1 MTNKEAFLK
10 LVSEEDT
17 ETVREIKERIDKRK
31 AVMTPKDKAKELVDW
46 FLDEGLHE
54 FGRYQ
59 STVTE
64 DLEGAKFCANK
75 IVDEIL
81 DTLKE
86 VVYGPRTTEY
96 WQEVKTEIEKL

>member
-1 MTNKEAFLK
+1 MIPKE
-10 LVSEEDT
+10 
-17 ETVREIKERIDKRK
+17 
-31 AVMTPKDKAKELVDW
+31 KAKELVDW

-59 STVTE
+59 STVEE

-81 DTLKE
+81 KDLKVSLKVAE
-86 VVYGPRTTEY
+86 DLHPHARGLIMGSFAD
-96 WQEVKTEIEKL
+96 WLEVKTEIEKL